1 MAFSSPPLTTIRQ
14 PVRAMSEAAVSL
26 LLSIIDE
33 APVSQASLKFHAELI
48 VRDST
53 ASHSS

>member
-1 MAFSSPPLTTIRQ
+1 
-14 PVRAMSEAAVSL
+14 MSEAAVSL

-53 ASHSS
+53 ASHSP